1 MRILRVNEFCGI
13 NEGILSS
20 IGYGLSKLLGGK
32 KGEIESLLKKV
43 RQAKMDEVK
52 ETVEI
57 EREISKYSKSDSM
70 ESRFNVQNLNKQ
82 LRTISS
88 LKEREAQSYIKELNK
103 ISKNNPKLEAMVASE
118 LSKIQVEATR
128 ELIKR
133 ISPYKEETDLQRL
146 NREFDS
152 LVKSATAKE
161 KEYQRSELSDEP
173 RFVPDETS
181 ADVISFVGLDSQKAS
196 EFLKNLPDNELEQIH
211 RSLTDWRFK
220 LEVELGN
227 QVTELRKEIK
237 KTEKEGSTWIIP
249 QLEAELLRITYHN
262 KKPIDKIKSKIQLV
276 EKEIKT
282 RRYGDQ

>member
-1 MRILRVNEFCGI
+1 MRILRVNEFYGI

-181 ADVISFVGLDSQKAS
+181 ANVISFVDLDSQKAS
-196 EFLKNLPDNELEQIH
+196 EFLKNLPDTELEQIH

-262 KKPIDKIKSKIQLV
+262 KKPIDKIKSRIQLV

-282 RRYGDQ
+282 RRYGNQ

>member
-1 MRILRVNEFCGI
+1 MRILRVNEFYGI

-20 IGYGLSKLLGGK
+20 IGYGLSKLLSGK

-181 ADVISFVGLDSQKAS
+181 ANVISFVDLDSQKAS
-196 EFLKNLPDNELEQIH
+196 EFLKNLPDTELEQIH

-282 RRYGDQ
+282 RRYGNQ

>member
-1 MRILRVNEFCGI
+1 MRILRVNEFYGI

-146 NREFDS
+146 NRKFDS

-181 ADVISFVGLDSQKAS
+181 ANVISFVDLDSQKAS
-196 EFLKNLPDNELEQIH
+196 EFLKNLPDTELEQIH

-282 RRYGDQ
+282 RRYGNQ

>member
-1 MRILRVNEFCGI
+1 MRILRVNEFYGI

-20 IGYGLSKLLGGK
+20 IGYGLSKLLSGK

-181 ADVISFVGLDSQKAS
+181 ANVISFVDLDSQKAS
-196 EFLKNLPDNELEQIH
+196 EFLKNLPDTELEQIH

>member
-20 IGYGLSKLLGGK
+20 IGYGLSKLLSGK

-181 ADVISFVGLDSQKAS
+181 ANVISFVDLDSQKAS
-196 EFLKNLPDNELEQIH
+196 EFLKNLPDTELEQIH

-282 RRYGDQ
+282 RRYGNQ